1 MKKVRNCLCGIL
13 AFFFCFPFAA
23 ATQDVKALPKQK
35 FMLSFGGGKN
45 GFDKYPVFFTASAG
59 FERILLKNSDV
70 AYFAVEPKFRAGYVV
85 WKEDAWPVVSA
96 SGPAAHTHVNID
108 QTFYGVSVA
117 PRFYLQMFDE
127 AILFIDGEIGS
138 AWSGIATNISG
149 WKKSTSAITPM
160 YGANIGARSNGWAC
174 SAGFLQAN
182 LRDEINKILPKSLKP
197 MPEYLLLYFELRF
210 YF

>member
-1 MKKVRNCLCGIL
+1 MLTFL
-13 AFFFCFPFAA
+13 LCFPFAA
-23 ATQDVKALPKQK
+23 ATQEATALPKQK

-59 FERILLKNSDV
+59 LERILLKNSNI
-70 AYFAVEPKFRAGYVV
+70 AYFAVEPKFRACYVA
-85 WKEDAWPVVSA
+85 WKEDAWPVVST
-96 SGPAAHTHVNID
+96 SGAAHTHVDID

-127 AILFIDGEIGS
+127 AVLFIDGEIGS
-138 AWSGIATNISG
+138 AWSGIAANIPG

-174 SAGFLQAN
+174 SAGFLQVN
-182 LRDEINKILPKSLKP
+182 VRNEINKILPKSLKP
-197 MPEYLLLYFELRF
+197 MSEYLLLYLELRF